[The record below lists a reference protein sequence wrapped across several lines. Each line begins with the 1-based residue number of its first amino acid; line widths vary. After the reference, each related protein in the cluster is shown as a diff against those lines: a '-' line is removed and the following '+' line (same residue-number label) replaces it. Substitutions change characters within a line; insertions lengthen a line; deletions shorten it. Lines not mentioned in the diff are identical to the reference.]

1 MRNRS
6 LRTHRGRSAGLG
18 LLVATILLGGCA
30 LAPVQGPAP
39 LRYRDEVFTGVEVTR
54 DIVYGGAVDQTGANV
69 TLRVDVYEPTD
80 DETATRPLIVFV
92 HGGSFRAGSK
102 TSPDIVDQAN
112 HFARRGYVV
121 ASISYRLAPTGCTTV
136 SAECVEAIIDAREDA
151 QAAVRFFR
159 RFATDYRVDTDRI
172 AIGGTSAGAIT
183 AIGVAYGA
191 DLPGSSGNPGYSA
204 AVRGAQSISG
214 AAIFNGYIDATDA
227 PVLMFH
233 GTADTLVPWN
243 WANSTLTTARAA
255 GLQAYLVTWEGAGH
269 VPYLAHRAEILSLST
284 TFFYNVLDARNA

>member
-1 MRNRS
+1 MRARSPRLHRNRC
-6 LRTHRGRSAGLG
+6 GLVG
-18 LLVATILLGGCA
+18 CLVASFLFGGCA
-30 LAPVQGPAP
+30 LAPVDGPAP
-39 LRYRDEVFTGVEVTR
+39 LRYRDEVFTGVDVTR
-54 DIVYGGAVDQTGANV
+54 DIVYGGAVDQTGSDV
-69 TLRVDVYEPTD
+69 TLRVDVYEPVD
-80 DETATRPLIVFV
+80 DTAATRPLIIFV
-92 HGGSFRAGSK
+92 HGGSFRSGSK
-102 TSPDIVDQAN
+102 ASPEIVDQAN
-112 HFARRGYVV
+112 YFARRGYVV

-159 RFATDYRVDTDRI
+159 RYADDYGVDHDRI

-191 DLPGSSGNPGYSA
+191 DLPGSSGNPGHSA

-214 AAIFNGYIDATDA
+214 AAVFNGYIDGTDA

-233 GTADTLVPWN
+233 GTADALVPWS

-255 GLQAYLVTWEGAGH
+255 GLQAYLVTWAGDGH
-269 VPYLAHRAEILSLST
+269 VPYVKHRAEILALST